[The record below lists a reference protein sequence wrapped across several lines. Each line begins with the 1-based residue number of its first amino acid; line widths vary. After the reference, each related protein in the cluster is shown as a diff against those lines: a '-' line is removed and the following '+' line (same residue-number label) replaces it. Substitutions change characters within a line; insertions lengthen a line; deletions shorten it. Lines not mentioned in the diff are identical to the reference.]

1 MRMLVCTLK
10 GSFQEVAVAE
20 VEADMF
26 VTLRICHVFRHRLCL
41 FINSY
46 VLFGQN
52 NWIINETLPHS
63 CKCLT
68 YSREGTF
75 HSMFVFFFRF

>member
-1 MRMLVCTLK
+1 MRMLMCTLQ

-26 VTLRICHVFRHRLCL
+26 VTLRVCHVFRHRLSL

-46 VLFGQN
+46 VLFRQN
-52 NWIINETLPHS
+52 NWIINETLLHL

-68 YSREGTF
+68 CSREGTF
-75 HSMFVFFFRF
+75 HSKFVFFFRF

>member
-1 MRMLVCTLK
+1 MRMLMCTLQ

-26 VTLRICHVFRHRLCL
+26 VTLRVCHVFRHRLSL

-46 VLFGQN
+46 VLF
-52 NWIINETLPHS
+52 
-63 CKCLT
+63 
-68 YSREGTF
+68 
-75 HSMFVFFFRF
+75 

>member
-1 MRMLVCTLK
+1 MRMLMCTLQ

-26 VTLRICHVFRHRLCL
+26 VFRHRLSL

-46 VLFGQN
+46 VLFRQN
-52 NWIINETLPHS
+52 NWIINETLLHL

-68 YSREGTF
+68 CSREGTF
-75 HSMFVFFFRF
+75 HSKFVFFFRF